1 MKRKLRDSTV
11 AKSDQLQAKLKK
23 RELDIKR
30 RKSRKLIRQ
39 AEQNQASI
47 GEAIQLSVVNRSSE
61 LDSNSGNK
69 TDTSA
74 KDTTSTEGDI
84 GAESTDEYW
93 YDTSNIDLLDVIE
106 SPVTPASLSNLD
118 SDTWSVVF
126 YQQVL
131 A

>member
-11 AKSDQLQAKLKK
+11 AKSDQLKAKLKK

-30 RKSRKLIRQ
+30 RKSRQLIRQ

-93 YDTSNIDLLDVIE
+93 YDNSNI
-106 SPVTPASLSNLD
+106 
-118 SDTWSVVF
+118 
-126 YQQVL
+126 
-131 A
+131 

>member
-11 AKSDQLQAKLKK
+11 AKSDQLKAKFKK

-30 RKSRKLIRQ
+30 RKSGQLIRQ
-39 AEQNQASI
+39 AEKNQASI

-74 KDTTSTEGDI
+74 KEFK
-84 GAESTDEYW
+84 
-93 YDTSNIDLLDVIE
+93 V
-106 SPVTPASLSNLD
+106 
-118 SDTWSVVF
+118 
-126 YQQVL
+126 
-131 A
+131 